1 VASTPRGAQAIVWRV
16 PILASSGPLIEG
28 AVIAAA
34 IVLLSVLLRNP

>member
-1 VASTPRGAQAIVWRV
+1 V

-28 AVIAAA
+28 AVIVAA